1 MVRLISFLIG
11 LFLLTSCSTETDSHF
26 KCSCIEEILASKK
39 KDCEGIIGED
49 MSALFLQFNK
59 TTNKFLWRIYNFESE
74 KIESMNHVKKINFLN
89 FSETTVSF
97 LREES
102 EKINDDWL
110 LQKRI
115 NIQFDKTENMLE
127 EEISGQYLDDK
138 YRLYS
143 CSLNGLK

>member
-1 MVRLISFLIG
+1 
-11 LFLLTSCSTETDSHF
+11 
-26 KCSCIEEILASKK
+26 
-39 KDCEGIIGED
+39 

-74 KIESMNHVKKINFLN
+74 KIESMNHIKKINFLN

-115 NIQFDKTENMLE
+115 NIQFDRTENMLE

-143 CSLNGLK
+143 CSSNDSK